1 MAHRRPSMFGPHSNQ
16 TNSYES
22 HVPSP
27 PSMLTPK
34 GGSGMMYG
42 DPAQAAQGESPDTF
56 RRRTTPIVGEIE
68 QRPSTLQEILAM
80 LNGAQ

>member
-1 MAHRRPSMFGPHSNQ
+1 MAQRRSGEYGYAQLTP
-16 TNSYES
+16 
-22 HVPSP
+22 PSP
-27 PSMLTPK
+27 MTPK

-42 DPAQAAQGESPDTF
+42 DPAHAEGGESPDAF